1 MTALTDARTV
11 ARLDRMAAVTM
22 NLRVPESRSGFLASN
37 TGAALCI
44 AVSAICFF
52 LSIRFID
59 WWPLALAAPLPML
72 AATFAAPTQMRAR
85 LCAFVPPFLG
95 GFGEWASEYFFL
107 SIPVFIL
114 VTALLALMIGALAL
128 VARRAAQ
135 RWSSVAASLVFPIL
149 YAALNFILGRALYDG
164 TWGNPA
170 YRMTTFLPLLQIA
183 SIAGLAGVVFAM
195 SLPASGIALACYRAE
210 IGKPWLGPAAV
221 SLAIFAG
228 ILVFGAM
235 RMATA
240 PQTKTVRVAMLSS
253 DREMRYSRTT
263 DESKA
268 AELLTFYASQVPK
281 AAAQGAQ
288 VVVMPEKIVGVTPED
303 RGALIKL
310 LAASASSSHVWLIA
324 GMNELGSMHLNSAW
338 ILSPDG
344 ARWAEYYKHYF
355 VRGFEDGFTH
365 GVHLFTLDAP
375 WGKTGVAICKDLD
388 YPPFIRT
395 YGESGATLMLVPAWD
410 WVGPNADE
418 HERMALVRGVE
429 NGFAMARS
437 AKEGFVSAHDG
448 YGRVLAMSSTFVADP
463 AMIVADIPTGPGPT
477 MYTRFGD
484 WFAWL
489 CIVASVLILAMTL
502 LPSRPN
508 S

>member
-1 MTALTDARTV
+1 
-11 ARLDRMAAVTM
+11 M
-22 NLRVPESRSGFLASN
+22 NPRAPELPSGFFASN
-37 TGAALCI
+37 TGAALCV

-59 WWPLALAAPLPML
+59 WWPFALAAPLPML
-72 AATFAAPTQMRAR
+72 AATFAAPTTMRAR

-107 SIPVFIL
+107 SIPAFVL
-114 VTALLALMIGALAL
+114 VTALLALMIGGLAM
-128 VARRAAQ
+128 VARRAAH
-135 RWSSVAASLVFPIL
+135 RWNAVTASLTFPIL

-170 YRMTTFLPLLQIA
+170 YRMTTFLPMLQIA
-183 SIAGLAGVVFAM
+183 SIAGLAGIVFAM
-195 SLPASGIALACYRAE
+195 SLPASGIALAWYRFE
-210 IGKPWLGPAAV
+210 IGKPWRIAAAV
-221 SLAIFAG
+221 PLAIFAVV
-228 ILVFGAM
+228 LAFGAI
-235 RMATA
+235 RMVTA
-240 PQTKTVRVAMLSS
+240 APTSSVRVAMLSS
-253 DREMRYSRTT
+253 DRNIRFSRTT

-268 AELLTFYASQVPK
+268 AELLTYYVNQIPR

-303 RGALIKL
+303 RDALIKVMSD
-310 LAASASSSHVWLIA
+310 AASLSHVWIII
-324 GMNELGSMHLNSAW
+324 GVNEIGPHHLNAAW
-338 ILSPDG
+338 MFSPDG
-344 ARWAEYYKHYF
+344 RMTGEYDKHYF
-355 VRGFEDGFTH
+355 VRGFEAGFERGDDIYT
-365 GVHLFTLDAP
+365 TDAP

-395 YGESGATLMLVPAWD
+395 YGERGTTLMLVPAWD

-437 AKEGFVSAHDG
+437 AKEGFVSAHDA
-448 YGRVLAMSSTFVADP
+448 YGRGLAMSSTFVADP
-463 AMIVADIPTGPGPT
+463 AMVIADVPTGPGPT

-484 WFAWL
+484 WFGWL
-489 CIVASVLILAMTL
+489 CVAASALILVMTL

-508 S
+508 P